1 MHRALPS
8 FLPAAA
14 GAHAP
19 GGETPA
25 PAAGPFDVVIE
36 GGRVVDGTG
45 NPWFYGDVAITG
57 DRIARMTP
65 AGLLRQRGAK
75 RRLHAR
81 GLVVGPGVIDI
92 QAPARSHRLLRRRP
106 GVSKVAA
113 RVS

>member
-57 DRIARMTP
+57 DRIARITP
-65 AGLLRQRGAK
+65 AGLLPPGGV
-75 RRLHAR
+75 HSPPHPG
-81 GLVVGPGVIDI
+81 GLVAATGSLYRP
-92 QAPARSHRLLRRRP
+92 APLPTPPPPADHH
-106 GVSKVAA
+106 
-113 RVS
+113 

>member
-36 GGRVVDGTG
+36 GGRVVDRTG

-57 DRIARMTP
+57 DRIARITP
-65 AGLLRQRGAK
+65 AGLLRQGGAK
-75 RRLHAR
+75 RRIDAR
-81 GLVVGPGVIDI
+81 GLVVAPGFIDI
-92 QAPARSHRLLRRRP
+92 QAQSRSQLLSGDSRV
-106 GVSKVAA
+106 VSMV
-113 RVS
+113 